1 MLSSKNISIVIF
13 FMIGQRL
20 REYRKKKGYKIK
32 ELANIIGFSQ
42 GGLSD
47 IENEKADPSTQTL
60 LKLVQNTDINLA
72 WLLTGKGPMEWSG
85 YPMSVAESVSCYG
98 PEVDDISA
106 KILTLLKDM
115 PEDDRHNILKSIEEK
130 KLLRELI
137 EERKK
142 LKDTG

>member
-1 MLSSKNISIVIF
+1 
-13 FMIGQRL
+13 MIGQRL
-20 REYRKKKGYKIK
+20 REYRKNKGFKIK

-72 WLLTGKGPMEWSG
+72 WLLTGKGPMKWSG

-98 PEVDDISA
+98 PEVDNISA
-106 KILTLLKDM
+106 KILALLEDM
-115 PEDDRHNILKSIEEK
+115 PEDDRRDILKSIEEK